1 MNRLNLVS
9 PFELL
14 TGQLV
19 AKSPESNIFEIRS
32 LHGLVP
38 QGLLLKAVL
47 IKLDPEI
54 SESMGRIVRIGNDLR
69 TTDPLL
75 LIIEDYL
82 NFVIRSLLPVFG
94 TGSPIC
100 SANLIRVRKD
110 LINLTKRVLGVV
122 PSGMS

>member
-1 MNRLNLVS
+1 M
-9 PFELL
+9 
-14 TGQLV
+14 
-19 AKSPESNIFEIRS
+19 
-32 LHGLVP
+32 P
-38 QGLLLKAVL
+38 QGLLLKPVL

-54 SESMGRIVRIGNDLR
+54 REPMGRIVRIGNDLR

-100 SANLIRVRKD
+100 SANLIRVRKN
-110 LINLTKRVLGVV
+110 LVNLTKRVFGIV
-122 PSGMS
+122 PSRMS